1 MVPERSRSHFLFFI
15 IIIFFFASSFFAKYF
30 QIIRYI
36 LSKLVNVIKSENRN
50 KPTISRINYWDQVNS
65 WKNFWKF
72 WNGPSCRNKSGSFL
86 LLNVATYRQSSD
98 TGACVKKL
106 SQILVNNID
115 RGGRGIGLR
124 IYVIYLFIIYSF
136 FIVDFLHS

>member
-15 IIIFFFASSFFAKYF
+15 FFFFFASSFFAKYF

-72 WNGPSCRNKSGSFL
+72 WNGPSCRNKSGSFP
-86 LLNVATYRQSSD
+86 LLNVATYWQSSD

-115 RGGRGIGLR
+115 RGGRGIGFR

-136 FIVDFLHS
+136 FIVDYLHS